1 MDTVRQVDALRA
13 QVTQWR
19 KQGQRVGYVPTM
31 GNLHQGH
38 LSLVEAARGEA
49 DRVVCSVFVNP
60 TQFGPNEDFQ
70 RYPRTPEQDAEMLQA
85 AGCDLLFLPAVEA
98 MYPLGVESAVHMDL
112 PELSAV
118 LCGAHRPGH
127 FAGVATVVC
136 RLFNMVQPD
145 VAVFGRKDLQQLT
158 LIRHLVRD
166 LSIPLSIVGA
176 ATCREADGLAMSSRN
191 QYLGADDR
199 QRAPALYRT
208 LCAALKAI
216 QAGQAPLDVEQMAGR
231 YLSEQGFVVDYVALR
246 DEQRLQAE
254 PLDPS
259 AVHAWVA
266 LAAARLGN
274 TRLIDNVAMADLPA
288 SAADPE
294 TLGWR

>member
-1 MDTVRQVDALRA
+1 MDTVHQVDALRA
-13 QVTQWR
+13 QVRQWR
-19 KQGQRVGYVPTM
+19 AQGQRVGYVPTM
-31 GNLHQGH
+31 GNLHRGH
-38 LSLVEAARGEA
+38 LSLIEAARQQA

-85 AGCDLLFLPAVEA
+85 AGCDLLFSPAVEA
-98 MYPLGVESAVHMDL
+98 MYPLGVTLAVHMDV
-112 PELSAV
+112 PELSSV

-166 LSIPLSIVGA
+166 LSIPLRIVGA
-176 ATCREADGLAMSSRN
+176 ATCREADGLALSSRN
-191 QYLGADDR
+191 QYLSADDR

-208 LCAALKAI
+208 LCAALKAV
-216 QAGQAPLDVEQMAGR
+216 QAGQAVLDVERMAGR
-231 YLSEQGFVVDYVALR
+231 YLKEQGFVVDYVALR
-246 DEQRLQAE
+246 DEQRLAVA
-254 PLDPS
+254 PKDPS
-259 AVHAWVA
+259 AVQSWVA

-274 TRLIDNVAMADLPA
+274 TRLIDNVAMADLPV
-288 SAADPE
+288 SAVGPE
-294 TLGWR
+294 TLGWQ